1 MICFHRVFV
10 CLFVLCCFVVCWFFF
25 GWLVG
30 LVFCGFFF
38 FCTERISINVII
50 FNTSHRLIVDI
61 SGTLMFPKLFILLIN
76 P

>member
-1 MICFHRVFV
+1 MFCGLLVF
-10 CLFVLCCFVVCWFFF
+10 F
-25 GWLVG
+25 WLVG
-30 LVFCGFFF
+30 WSGFLCCFF

>member
-1 MICFHRVFV
+1 MFCGLLVF
-10 CLFVLCCFVVCWFFF
+10 F
-25 GWLVG
+25 WLVG
-30 LVFCGFFF
+30 WSGFLWFFF